1 MSINYSV
8 TIEKFAESHYIKKFE
23 KKYKDSWLITLD
35 GIKQQLKRF
44 DEFLKTTILEEIT
57 SLYDLAIFKMEF
69 RVAGTACSRKS
80 SGNRCILVLN
90 KSTGEIKVLLVYH
103 KSFIDDK
110 NETASWKKI
119 IRENYSEYS
128 FCK

>member
-1 MSINYSV
+1 MSISYSV
-8 TIEKFAESHYIKKFE
+8 TVERFAESHYIKKFE

-57 SLYDLAIFKMEF
+57 SLDDLAIFKMEF
-69 RVAGTACSRKS
+69 RVAGTTCSRKA
-80 SGNRCILVLN
+80 SGNRCVLSLN

-103 KSFIDDK
+103 KSYIDDK
-110 NETASWKKI
+110 NETTSWKKI
-119 IRENYSEYS
+119 IRENYSDYS

>member
-1 MSINYSV
+1 MSISYSI

-23 KKYKDSWLITLD
+23 KKYKDSWPITLN

-57 SLYDLAIFKMEF
+57 SLNDLAIFKMEF
-69 RVAGTACSRKS
+69 RVAGTNCSRKS
-80 SGNRCILVLN
+80 SGNRCILALN
-90 KSTGEIKVLLVYH
+90 KSIGEIKVLLVYH
-103 KSFIDDK
+103 KSYLDNK
-110 NETASWKKI
+110 NETAAWKKM
-119 IRENYSEYS
+119 IRENYTDYS